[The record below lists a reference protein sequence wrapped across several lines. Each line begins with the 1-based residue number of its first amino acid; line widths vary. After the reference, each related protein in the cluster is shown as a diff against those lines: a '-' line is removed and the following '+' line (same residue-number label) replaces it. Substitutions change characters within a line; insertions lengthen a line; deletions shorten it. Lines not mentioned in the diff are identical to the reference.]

1 MYIYLHTHTYNTIM
15 QWQLRPKLNLNYYL
29 TINPL
34 SFKSLLCVF
43 IKNETIKNIYKKIPF
58 TNNCLLQIEFEPN
71 DF

>member
-1 MYIYLHTHTYNTIM
+1 M

-58 TNNCLLQIEFEPN
+58 TNNCLL
-71 DF
+71 